1 MSKFKPIRKLL
12 GVTQQVLADGIGC
25 TQGNICHYERGQT
38 LPPSAAKNLIAF
50 AAGLGVE
57 LTYDQIY
64 GGEPLP
70 KRDALLLTAD
80 CAMQE
85 TSHV

>member
-1 MSKFKPIRKLL
+1 MHNLKSIRLLL
-12 GVTQQVLADGIGC
+12 GVSQQAMASGLGC
-25 TQGNICHYERGQT
+25 SQGNVGNYERGQT
-38 LPPSAAKNLIAF
+38 LPPNAAKNLIAF

-70 KRDALLLTAD
+70 KRDATLLTAD

-85 TSHV
+85 TSHG